1 MFALHSRTCV
11 YCAVSKAHNKS
22 TPDRPLKG
30 QVNTDNI
37 ETHRLTPLLLLLM
50 PFLVTVVDVVFVAMV
65 ATVLHFLQM
74 QFQYS
79 TFLFLFPFRRQLR
92 SVLKMKA

>member
-1 MFALHSRTCV
+1 
-11 YCAVSKAHNKS
+11 
-22 TPDRPLKG
+22 
-30 QVNTDNI
+30 
-37 ETHRLTPLLLLLM
+37 M
-50 PFLVTVVDVVFVAMV
+50 PFLVTVVVVVFVAMV

-79 TFLFLFPFRRQLR
+79 TLLFVFPFRHQLR